1 MDAEPSRD
9 LLPAGTV
16 KDKPRSRLSGFA
28 AAARRYSLSALGPLT
43 ISAAHFA
50 ASLLFLKLMTPAAFG
65 LFAFVLVVV
74 PFWLS
79 ISVALLG
86 APLVTTRK
94 DDGSAWREL
103 PTLMKANL
111 LFCALATLVTAAVM
125 AAGGASPGLAILFGL
140 YGGVMCLRWFARWLA
155 YASNWPLRAVGSDVA
170 YGVLLVAGLAA
181 LLPLHAATMINAA
194 IVLCVSAVAGLAVF
208 GRDVLVQQWQALRHG
223 ALAAYTPIW
232 RDLTQWALL
241 GVVTTELS
249 ANAHAY
255 LVTLFSGPKSFALIA
270 AGSLFMRPVSLC
282 LTALPDRE
290 RPLMVQT
297 LNAGD
302 HAGADRCVRDFRG
315 AAAAIWLL
323 TIALAAVVLAWFPAL
338 VLKADYDRG
347 QVLLVVVLWGAIMAV
362 RSLRT
367 PDAVLL
373 QAAREFRPLA
383 SASVWS
389 SAVSLGL
396 TSVLLLAFGPVASMA
411 GILVGDVVMTERVFA
426 LVRRWKRSQGWR
438 LQPAAA

>member
-1 MDAEPSRD
+1 MDAKTPPD

-16 KDKPRSRLSGFA
+16 NQGFA

-43 ISAAHFA
+43 ISGAHFA
-50 ASLLFLKLMTPAAFG
+50 ASLLFLRLMPPAAFG

-74 PFWLS
+74 PFWLG

-94 DDGSAWREL
+94 DNDWREL

-111 LFCALATLVTAAVM
+111 VFCALATVATAAIM
-125 AAGGASPGLAILFGL
+125 AASGAGLALALLFGL
-140 YGGVMCLRWFARWLA
+140 YGGLMCLRWFARWLA
-155 YASNWPLRAVGSDVA
+155 YSTKHPLRAAGSDIA

-181 LLPLHAATMINAA
+181 LIPLHAATLANAA
-194 IVLCVSAVAGLAVF
+194 FVLCASAAAGLAVF
-208 GRDVLVQQWQALRHG
+208 GRAVIAQQLRALRDG
-223 ALAAYTPIW
+223 ALAAYAPIW

-255 LVTLFSGPKSFALIA
+255 LVTLLSGPKSFALIA

-290 RPLMVQT
+290 RPLMVET
-297 LNAGD
+297 LNARD
-302 HAGADRCVRDFRG
+302 HAAADRCVRDFRG
-315 AAAAIWLL
+315 AGAAIWLL
-323 TIALAAVVLAWFPAL
+323 TLALAGAVLTFAPAL

-347 QVLLVVVLWGAIMAV
+347 QVLLVVALWGAIMAV
-362 RSLRT
+362 RTLRT

-389 SAVSLGL
+389 SVVSLGL
-396 TSVLLLAFGPVASMA
+396 TAVLLWTFGPVASMA
-411 GILVGDVVMTERVFA
+411 GILIGDVVMTERVFA
-426 LVRRWKRSQGWR
+426 LVRRWKRSQRWG
-438 LQPAAA
+438 LAAAV